1 MQSSADVL
9 PIDVEIIVN
18 KIFQFFHIFTVRV
31 EHLKEFCEYANVEY
45 KNILGSVKTRWLSL
59 LPAIT
64 RIIDIYPGLKSYFEK
79 QEKCPTI
86 LKSFFNDPMSIV
98 WFHFLQSQLKVVCD
112 TVTKIEGDKISAC
125 EVADELEILV
135 GKIKNRKNLNF
146 LTTNI
151 LSLLNDLKNNNMYN
165 ENSFKKSTDLFYNTF
180 LSYIEKWG
188 CHFDQLKIFR
198 WVQLINC
205 PTWENVQ
212 KCITFLMENNRN
224 NSNIKL
230 DEDNLFDEFSHVEQ
244 IFKSRIHEWQKN
256 SAKVEVKWCEIFE
269 YTKAHNIDTTNISKI
284 VEYSLAIPGTNAAV
298 ERIFSTINVLWTDE
312 KNRFLVETIKSIL
325 IVKTHF
331 KNLSCNEF
339 YNILLKETRLLDEI
353 SSAQKYTKTSK
364 EEKVPSTSK

>member
-1 MQSSADVL
+1 MLDVQSEIVSFTQL
-9 PIDVEIIVN
+9 P
-18 KIFQFFHIFTVRV
+18 
-31 EHLKEFCEYANVEY
+31 KEDKS
-45 KNILGSVKTRWLSL
+45 KN
-59 LPAIT
+59 
-64 RIIDIYPGLKSYFEK
+64 IIDIWTKLKKKYPLMYE
-79 QEKCPTI
+79 CTMVALALPTT
-86 LKSFFNDPMSIV
+86 
-98 WFHFLQSQLKVVCD
+98 QVVCD

-125 EVADELEILV
+125 EVAEELEILV

-151 LSLLNDLKNNNMYN
+151 LSLLNDLKNNNMYY

-180 LSYIEKWG
+180 LSYVEKWG
-188 CHFDQLKIFR
+188 CYFDQLKIFR
-198 WVQLINC
+198 WVQLINF

-212 KCITFLMENNRN
+212 KCIKFLMENNRN
-224 NSNIKL
+224 NSNTKL

-256 SAKVEVKWCEIFE
+256 SAKVEVKWYEIFE

-312 KNRFLVETIKSIL
+312 KNRFLVETIKSII

-353 SSAQKYTKTSK
+353 GSAQKYTKTSK
-364 EEKVPSTSK
+364 EEIYVPSSSK